1 MSNVEWNGVGLP
13 PVGAKV
19 ITNYDHSG
27 YESAQ
32 QAHNKEAVIVAHANN
47 VAIFEYYH
55 NGCKFYHGF
64 YSGYFKPVKSER
76 YKAIEEMSKTVIR
89 AHANLIRELPII
101 DDISLAALYDAGYRK
116 VEQ

>member
-1 MSNVEWNGVGLP
+1 MSSVEWDGVGLP

-19 ITNYDHSG
+19 ITNYEHSC

-64 YSGYFKPVKSER
+64 YSGYFKPSKSER
-76 YKAIEEMSKTVIR
+76 DKAIEEIGEKILGIELIFLTGN
-89 AHANLIRELPII
+89 HAKLVATAI
-101 DDISLAALYDAGYRK
+101 YDAGYRK
-116 VEQ
+116 VEK